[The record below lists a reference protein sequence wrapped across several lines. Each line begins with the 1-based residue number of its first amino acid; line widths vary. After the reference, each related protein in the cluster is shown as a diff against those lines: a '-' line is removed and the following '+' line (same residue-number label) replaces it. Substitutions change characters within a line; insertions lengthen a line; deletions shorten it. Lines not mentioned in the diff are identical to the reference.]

1 MKKQKFS
8 ICYYVFK
15 FYNLKWVILSKTM
28 YNEQIKTTAVLK
40 ILVFWS
46 NMLILYIIWYSKN
59 DLISNSLS
67 ISTTLLPKF

>member
-1 MKKQKFS
+1 MKKQKFN

-46 NMLILYIIWYSKN
+46 SMLFYISFRIAKMIEF
-59 DLISNSLS
+59 LIHFL
-67 ISTTLLPKF
+67 